1 MPGTP
6 TYINLANLG
15 KCVDMLLGK
24 VGNTTVIQ
32 ESEPS
37 SVDNGTSWI
46 DVDLTIQ
53 SQSQNQEE
61 EEEE

>member
-15 KCVDMLLGK
+15 KCVDMLLSR
-24 VGNTTVIQ
+24 VGTTTIIQ
-32 ESEPS
+32 EDEPS

-53 SQSQNQEE
+53 NQNQEE
-61 EEEE
+61 EEEEE